1 MHFRSIYEVKT
12 SVLTIMFIHNDVQCN
27 ILTLLNSGTRV
38 CVFLKNYTN
47 VKFSLSNAR
56 TAKKTLKIAKI
67 APKRRFLHNY
77 ANYAGKEKKR
87 DLCGKSAKTR
97 LCARLC
103 DRVFL
108 RSLIIN
114 TMQCKIITL
123 FISLKLMP
131 FFY

>member
-12 SVLTIMFIHNDVQCN
+12 SVLTVMFIQNDVQCN
-27 ILTLLNSGTRV
+27 ILTLLNFGTRV
-38 CVFLKNYTN
+38 CVFWKNDAN

-56 TAKKTLKIAKI
+56 TAKTTLKIAKI

-77 ANYAGKEKKR
+77 AGKEKKR
-87 DLCGKSAKTR
+87 DLCGKWAKTR

-108 RSLIIN
+108 RSRIIISCIIN
-114 TMQCKIITL
+114 ILILLNYII
-123 FISLKLMP
+123 P
-131 FFY
+131 Y